1 MVDSEERG
9 GEIQFRFWK
18 QIDELMVLEE
28 KGGLQE
34 ILRLWLSCQVDESPF
49 IVMQKLER
57 VGMSQRRD
65 A

>member
-9 GEIQFRFWK
+9 REIQFRFWK

-34 ILRLWLSCQVDESPF
+34 ILSLWLSCQVDESPF

>member
-34 ILRLWLSCQVDESPF
+34 ILSLWLSCQVDESPF

>member
-1 MVDSEERG
+1 MVDNEERG
-9 GEIQFRFWK
+9 REIQFRFWK

-34 ILRLWLSCQVDESPF
+34 ILSLWLSCQVDESPF